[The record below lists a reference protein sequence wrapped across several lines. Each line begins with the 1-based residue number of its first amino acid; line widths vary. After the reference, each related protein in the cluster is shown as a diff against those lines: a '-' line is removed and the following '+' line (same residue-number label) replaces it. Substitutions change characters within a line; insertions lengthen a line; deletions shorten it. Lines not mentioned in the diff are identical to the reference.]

1 MKEKIFVSVII
12 TAISLTVVISLIVG
26 ISVYN
31 KNKIFVLDASSKDY
45 LEEENALKAKSQ
57 YDTKEMKQ
65 QFLTKAQEL
74 SNVIYSKLLD
84 GTVIDDKGLQ
94 DFIKNYNRV
103 LATEY
108 WESLGVTYSNQWIGI
123 WYLDN
128 NGFVKFKFATKEIEP
143 SWIQDEDVKDFIVAN

>member
-1 MKEKIFVSVII
+1 MKEKIFVSAIISIIVLTVII
-12 TAISLTVVISLIVG
+12 SITVGVT
-26 ISVYN
+26 VYN
-31 KNKIFVLDASSKDY
+31 KDKMYVLDAASTDY

-74 SNVIYSKLLD
+74 SNVIYAKMLD

-94 DFIKNYNRV
+94 DFIQNYNRV

-108 WESLGVTYSNQWIGI
+108 WESIGVTYSNKWIGT

-128 NGFVKFKFATKEIEP
+128 KGFVKFKFATKEIEP
-143 SWIQDEDVKDFIVAN
+143 SWIQDEDVKDYIVVN